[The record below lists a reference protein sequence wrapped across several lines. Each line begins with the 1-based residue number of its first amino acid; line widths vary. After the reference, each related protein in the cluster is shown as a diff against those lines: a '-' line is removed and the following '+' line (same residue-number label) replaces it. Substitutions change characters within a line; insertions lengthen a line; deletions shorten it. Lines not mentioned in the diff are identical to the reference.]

1 MNPISNSNP
10 INSDRC
16 LFVFDPSALYNQD
29 IITKENIKEVLTFKW
44 SAVFSL
50 FSNDLNVAYGKLGL
64 ILSTMNL
71 PSISADFWP
80 DLEENNIDKIY
91 NAIKGKIEDRIE
103 SRKKLTE
110 TFIEIFQLISE
121 VMEGFPR
128 FYEMEDCVL
137 GYLDDGY
144 EVEYRFMEQSMEI
157 AIKNQINLPEY
168 VKLVSNSTYIINRL
182 KNFTKKE
189 IFVSDSE
196 YINRDESCLKI
207 KIQ

>member
-1 MNPISNSNP
+1 MILKWSKFNESG
-10 INSDRC
+10 
-16 LFVFDPSALYNQD
+16 NQD

>member
-1 MNPISNSNP
+1 MILKWSKFNE
-10 INSDRC
+10 SD
-16 LFVFDPSALYNQD
+16 NQD

-44 SAVFSL
+44 SGVFSL

-64 ILSTMNL
+64 ILSTMDL
-71 PSISADFWP
+71 SI

-91 NAIKGKIEDRIE
+91 NVIKGKIEDGIE
-103 SRKKLTE
+103 SRKKLRKKLRE

-121 VMEGFPR
+121 LMEGFPR

-144 EVEYRFMEQSMEI
+144 EVEYRFMEQSPWAEAEVRMEI
-157 AIKNQINLPEY
+157 SIKNQINLPEY
-168 VKLVSNSTYIINRL
+168 VKLVGNSTHIINRL
-182 KNFTKKE
+182 KRFTKKQ

-196 YINRDESCLKI
+196 YINEGESQLRI
-207 KIQ
+207 TIQ

>member
-1 MNPISNSNP
+1 MILKWSKFNE
-10 INSDRC
+10 SD
-16 LFVFDPSALYNQD
+16 NQD
-29 IITKENIKEVLTFKW
+29 IITKENIKEALTFKW

-50 FSNDLNVAYGKLGL
+50 FSSDLNVAYGKLEL

-71 PSISADFWP
+71 SI

-91 NAIKGKIEDRIE
+91 NAVKGKIEDGSGYRIE
-103 SRKKLTE
+103 SRKKLRE

-121 VMEGFPR
+121 LMEGFPR

-168 VKLVSNSTYIINRL
+168 VKLVSNSTHIINRL
-182 KNFTKKE
+182 KNFTMKQ

-196 YINRDESCLKI
+196 YINEEESQLRI
-207 KIQ
+207 TIQ

>member
-1 MNPISNSNP
+1 MILKWNKFNESG
-10 INSDRC
+10 
-16 LFVFDPSALYNQD
+16 NQD

-50 FSNDLNVAYGKLGL
+50 FSNDLNVAYGKLEL
-64 ILSTMNL
+64 ILSIMNL
-71 PSISADFWP
+71 SI
-80 DLEENNIDKIY
+80 EENNIDKIY
-91 NAIKGKIEDRIE
+91 NAIKGKIEDGSGYRIE
-103 SRKKLTE
+103 SRKKLRE

-121 VMEGFPR
+121 LMEGFPR

-157 AIKNQINLPEY
+157 SIKNQINLPEY
-168 VKLVSNSTYIINRL
+168 VKLVSNSTHIINRL
-182 KNFTKKE
+182 KNFTMKQ

-196 YINRDESCLKI
+196 YINQEESQLRI
-207 KIQ
+207 TIQ

>member
-1 MNPISNSNP
+1 MILKWSKFNE
-10 INSDRC
+10 SD
-16 LFVFDPSALYNQD
+16 NQD
-29 IITKENIKEVLTFKW
+29 IITKENIKEALTFKW

-50 FSNDLNVAYGKLGL
+50 FSSDLNVAYGKLEL

-71 PSISADFWP
+71 SI

-91 NAIKGKIEDRIE
+91 NAVKGKIEDGSGYRIE
-103 SRKKLTE
+103 SKKKLRE

-121 VMEGFPR
+121 LMEGFPR

-168 VKLVSNSTYIINRL
+168 VKLVSNSTHIINRL
-182 KNFTKKE
+182 KNFTMKQ

-196 YINRDESCLKI
+196 YINEEESQLRI
-207 KIQ
+207 TIQ

>member
-1 MNPISNSNP
+1 MILKWSKFNESG
-10 INSDRC
+10 
-16 LFVFDPSALYNQD
+16 NQD

-91 NAIKGKIEDRIE
+91 NAVKGKIEDGSGYRIE

-168 VKLVSNSTYIINRL
+168 VKLVSNSTHIINRL
-182 KNFTKKE
+182 KNFTMKQ

-196 YINRDESCLKI
+196 YINEEESQLRI
-207 KIQ
+207 TIQ